1 MFTAEFKLRVA
12 LYLLSGGQTLS
23 ELASKHKVYQAQ
35 ISQWKQQVKEQIV
48 AGFASKAQK
57 AQQGVKPLHAKIG
70 KPTVEKA
77 FSQHAFPKI

>member
-23 ELASKHKVYQAQ
+23 ELANKHEVYQNQ

-48 AGFASKAQK
+48 AGFASKAQ
-57 AQQGVKPLHAKIG
+57 
-70 KPTVEKA
+70 
-77 FSQHAFPKI
+77 